1 MKLPTIIFASVLLVE
16 GYMPEHSME
25 TQASY
30 ETFVCPPTSS
40 IRPCQCTTVPD
51 IPTIHCAK
59 IRSLKTIQVALR
71 AWFHDDPIP
80 YLKIVEARF
89 EGLPSRAFVSLN
101 ITRLQIKD
109 SNLRWIAPDAFSGMK
124 SLLMLTLHNV
134 TLLSFPPESL
144 SRLSSLIS
152 LRLPENELYELAYR
166 DLRGAGKLKYL
177 SLAANKLTHVERGS
191 FPIILVTLS
200 LANNYLSTLNKS
212 IRRLVNL
219 EWLFLNDN
227 RLRTLEGELDGL
239 HNLRKLN
246 LARNSLCRLGSSFH
260 HLDNVQEIYLQYNSI
275 HELGTSLQNLS
286 QVRNLNLSMNRLA
299 NLSYSDFVG
308 LNSLES
314 LDLSGNLITAINGA
328 FHSLS
333 NLRRLDLTQNR
344 LLSFCFME
352 IKPLTKLSILDIS
365 ENRLH
370 YLISDSSVA
379 TLPVERVF
387 MARNNLTTLSNF
399 LSHFTTLEA
408 VDISFN
414 QFRILKTTDFT
425 MSSRIDYISVTG
437 NPLECDAEQM
447 LVYHTLENMNI
458 EVDGVP
464 KCRNDPPRL

>member
-1 MKLPTIIFASVLLVE
+1 MKLPTFIFASVLLVE

-25 TQASY
+25 TQASF
-30 ETFVCPPTSS
+30 ENFVCPPISS
-40 IRPCQCTTVPD
+40 IKPCECSTVPD
-51 IPTIHCAK
+51 IPTIHCAR
-59 IRSLKTIQVALR
+59 IRRLKTVQRALR
-71 AWFHDDPIP
+71 TWFHNDPIP

-101 ITRLQIKD
+101 VTRLQIKD
-109 SNLRWIAPDAFSGMK
+109 SNLRWIAVDAFSGMK

-134 TLLSFPPESL
+134 TLFSFPPESL

-152 LRLPENELYELAYR
+152 LRLPENELYQLAYR

-177 SLAANKLTHVERGS
+177 SLAANRLTHVERGS

-212 IRRLVNL
+212 VRRLVNL

-246 LARNSLCRLGSSFH
+246 LARNSICQLGRSFNRLY
-260 HLDNVQEIYLQYNSI
+260 NVQEIYLQYNNI
-275 HELGTSLQNLS
+275 HELGTSFQNLS
-286 QVRNLNLSMNRLA
+286 QLRNLNLSMNRLV
-299 NLSYSDFVG
+299 NLTYSDFEG
-308 LNSLES
+308 LDSLES
-314 LDLSGNLITAINGA
+314 LDLSGNMITSINGA

-333 NLRRLDLTQNR
+333 NLRSLDLTQNR
-344 LLSFCFME
+344 LFSFCFMQ
-352 IKPLTKLSILDIS
+352 INSLRKLSILDIS
-365 ENRLH
+365 ENGLH
-370 YLISDSSVA
+370 HLMSDSFVT
-379 TLPVERVF
+379 TLPVERIF
-387 MARNNLTTLSNF
+387 IAKNNLTTLNNF
-399 LSHFTTLEA
+399 LSHFTSLEA

-437 NPLECDAEQM
+437 KNFS
-447 LVYHTLENMNI
+447 
-458 EVDGVP
+458 
-464 KCRNDPPRL
+464 